1 MVNVYVFAVQ
11 FKEGWLRDGR
21 VDSESVAMYAAA
33 MEAEKSGLYACR
45 VRGHH
50 EVMLADAETLVD
62 AARAV
67 AERAQAFVA
76 SDVCSVEVLYNGA
89 KNLLITLRRVITY
102 SVVECE
108 FSN

>member
-1 MVNVYVFAVQ
+1 MINVYVFAVQ
-11 FKEGWLRDGR
+11 LKDGWLRDGR

-33 MEAEKSGLYACR
+33 MEAEKAGLYACR

-50 EVMLADAETLVD
+50 EIMLADAGTLVE
-62 AARAV
+62 AATAA
-67 AERAQAFVA
+67 AERAQAFVGK
-76 SDVCSVEVLYNGA
+76 DVCSVEVLYNSA

-108 FSN
+108 FSK